1 MENYWKLLFH
11 RRCIL
16 PVYVALMLHSIYAI
30 FVSNNPGKH
39 NQTRVELGKSLQK
52 RQALPDQ
59 LRGFALLGIVV
70 VNMPFLAVSNVGV
83 WELELSNLS
92 DKVVA
97 FLIVALA
104 QGKFY
109 LLFAFLFGYSLT
121 LILKDHSTSSV
132 RKYLR
137 RLVGLALLGAG
148 HAYLFFIGDI
158 LMGYAL
164 LGLVL
169 LLFISRSTR
178 TVLLASAFSYL
189 MGLALLAL
197 VFIETRRTESSSGGF
212 VTNPTALDDA
222 IRGSFLDSVVGRANV
237 LPEALLVQFVI
248 NWFPALSMFLL
259 GLAAGRAG
267 LLSEPAKHRKLWR
280 SCVIVGVF
288 VGLPAGVTSAWLAL
302 VPEDPN
308 GVYGIAGVVV
318 GFALAPALT
327 AGYVGAIALLS
338 HRRFMSYT
346 EPAGRMS
353 LTGYLG
359 ESILL
364 AAIFCGWGLGL
375 FGTLSLTQSLLTALG
390 VWVALE
396 IFAKQWLRRY
406 TYGPFEWLL
415 RSWSNLQ
422 VAPLRKSE
430 QLS

>member
-1 MENYWKLLFH
+1 M
-11 RRCIL
+11 
-16 PVYVALMLHSIYAI
+16 S
-30 FVSNNPGKH
+30 
-39 NQTRVELGKSLQK
+39 QQ

-59 LRGFALLGIVV
+59 LRGFALLGIIV
-70 VNMPFLAVSNVGV
+70 VNMPFLAVSNVGT
-83 WELELSNLS
+83 WELQLSNIS

-121 LILKDHSTSSV
+121 LILKNRSTNSIN
-132 RKYLR
+132 RYLR

-158 LMGYAL
+158 LMSYSL

-169 LLFISRSTR
+169 LLFIGRSTR
-178 TVLLASAFSYL
+178 TVLFASAFSYVI
-189 MGLALLAL
+189 GLALLAL
-197 VFIETRRTESSSGGF
+197 VFFETRGAENSAGGF
-212 VTNPTALDDA
+212 VTNPAALDQA
-222 IRGSFLDSVVGRANV
+222 IKGSFIDAVIGRANV
-237 LPEALLVQFVI
+237 LPEALLVQLVI

-259 GLAAGRAG
+259 GLACGRVG
-267 LLSEPAKHRKLWR
+267 LLSDPTKHIRLWR
-280 SCVIVGVF
+280 SCAAVGVL
-288 VGLPAGVTSAWLAL
+288 VGLPSGIASAWLAL

-318 GFALAPALT
+318 GFALAPALS
-327 AGYVGAIALLS
+327 AGYVGTIALLS
-338 HRRFMSYT
+338 HRRFMSYA

-375 FGTLSLTQSLLTALG
+375 FGTLSLTQSLLIALG
-390 VWVALE
+390 VWVVLE
-396 IFAKQWLRRY
+396 VFAKQWLRSFA
-406 TYGPFEWLL
+406 YGPFEWIL
-415 RSWSNLQ
+415 RSWSNME
-422 VAPLRKSE
+422 VAMFRKSNQSDK
-430 QLS
+430 QLGASDL

>member
-1 MENYWKLLFH
+1 M
-11 RRCIL
+11 
-16 PVYVALMLHSIYAI
+16 S
-30 FVSNNPGKH
+30 SNSKECNNIPTEIG
-39 NQTRVELGKSLQK
+39 NSSQK
-52 RQALPDQ
+52 RQTLPDQ
-59 LRGFALLGIVV
+59 LRGFALLGIIV
-70 VNMPFLAVSNVGV
+70 VNMPFLAVSNVGI
-83 WELELSNLS
+83 WEMQLSNLS

-121 LILKDHSTSSV
+121 LILKSHSTKSI
-132 RKYLR
+132 KMYLR

-158 LMGYAL
+158 LMSYAL

-169 LLFISRSTR
+169 LLLIGRSMR
-178 TVLLASAFSYL
+178 TVLFASVFSYL
-189 MGLALLAL
+189 IGLVLLTL
-197 VFIETRRTESSSGGF
+197 VFFETRGTESSAGGF
-212 VTNPTALDDA
+212 ISNPDALDKA
-222 IRGSFLDSVVGRANV
+222 LTGSFLDSVVGRANAI
-237 LPEALLVQFVI
+237 PEALLVQLFI
-248 NWFPALSMFLL
+248 NWFPAMSMFLL
-259 GLAAGRAG
+259 GLAAGRIG
-267 LLSEPAKHRKLWR
+267 LLSDPTKNKTLWR
-280 SCVIVGVF
+280 KCVIVGVF
-288 VGLPAGVTSAWLAL
+288 VGLPAGIASAWLAL

-318 GFALAPALT
+318 GFALAPALS

-375 FGTLSLTQSLLTALG
+375 FGLLSLTQALIVALG
-390 VWVALE
+390 VWIALE
-396 IFAKQWLRRY
+396 IFAKLWLRNFA
-406 TYGPFEWLL
+406 YGPFEWIL
-415 RSWSNLQ
+415 RSWSKLEI
-422 VAPLRKSE
+422 ATFRK
-430 QLS
+430 

>member
-1 MENYWKLLFH
+1 
-11 RRCIL
+11 
-16 PVYVALMLHSIYAI
+16 MLNLSIYT
-30 FVSNNPGKH
+30 FSMSGNPKAQ
-39 NQTRVELGKSLQK
+39 NQTRIELVRSSQK

-59 LRGFALLGIVV
+59 LRGFALLGIIV
-70 VNMPFLAVSNVGV
+70 VNMPFLAVSNIGI
-83 WELELSNLS
+83 WELEFSNLS

-121 LILKDHSTSSV
+121 LILKNGSINSI
-132 RKYLR
+132 RKYFR

-164 LGLVL
+164 LGVVLVL
-169 LLFISRSTR
+169 FVGRSTR
-178 TVLLASAFSYL
+178 TVLIASAFSYL
-189 MGLALLAL
+189 IGLALLVL
-197 VFIETRRTESSSGGF
+197 VFFETRGNENSAGGF
-212 VTNPTALDDA
+212 ITNPTALDEA
-222 IRGSFLDSVVGRANV
+222 IKGSFLDSIVGRANF
-237 LPEALLVQFVI
+237 LPEALLVQLVI

-259 GLAAGRAG
+259 GLACGRVG
-267 LLSEPAKHRKLWR
+267 LLSDPTKYIRIWR

-288 VGLPAGVTSAWLAL
+288 VGLPAGVASAWLAL
-302 VPEDPN
+302 VPKDPN
-308 GVYGIAGVVV
+308 GVYGIAGVVF
-318 GFALAPALT
+318 GFALAPALS

-338 HRRFMSYT
+338 HRRFMSYA

-359 ESILL
+359 ESIVL

-375 FGTLSLTQSLLTALG
+375 FGTLSLTQSLLIAIG

-396 IFAKQWLRRY
+396 VFAKQWLRSFA
-406 TYGPFEWLL
+406 YGPFEWIL
-415 RSWSNLQ
+415 RSWSNLEF
-422 VAPLRKSE
+422 AAFRKSK
-430 QLS
+430 QSDR

>member
-1 MENYWKLLFH
+1 VNNNSEVQN
-11 RRCIL
+11 
-16 PVYVALMLHSIYAI
+16 SIRTEI
-30 FVSNNPGKH
+30 GNS
-39 NQTRVELGKSLQK
+39 SQK
-52 RQALPDQ
+52 RQTLPDQ
-59 LRGFALLGIVV
+59 LRGFALLGIIV
-70 VNMPFLAVSNVGV
+70 VNMPFLAVSNIGI
-83 WELELSNLS
+83 WEMQLSNLS

-121 LILKDHSTSSV
+121 LILKSRSTNSI
-132 RKYLR
+132 KMYLR

-158 LMGYAL
+158 LMSYAL

-169 LLFISRSTR
+169 LLFIGRSMR
-178 TVLLASAFSYL
+178 TVLFASVFSYL
-189 MGLALLAL
+189 IGLVLLTL
-197 VFIETRRTESSSGGF
+197 VFFETLGTESSAGGF
-212 VTNPTALDDA
+212 ISNPDALDKA
-222 IRGSFLDSVVGRANV
+222 LTGSFLDSVVGRANAI
-237 LPEALLVQFVI
+237 PEALLVQLFI
-248 NWFPALSMFLL
+248 NWFPAMSMFLL
-259 GLAAGRAG
+259 GLAAGRIG
-267 LLSEPAKHRKLWR
+267 LLSDPTKNKTLWR
-280 SCVIVGVF
+280 KCVIVGVF
-288 VGLPAGVTSAWLAL
+288 VGLPAGIASAWLAL

-318 GFALAPALT
+318 GFALAPALS

-375 FGTLSLTQSLLTALG
+375 FGLLSLTQALIVALS
-390 VWVALE
+390 VWIALE
-396 IFAKQWLRRY
+396 IFAKLWLRNFA
-406 TYGPFEWLL
+406 YGPFEWIL
-415 RSWSNLQ
+415 RSWSKLEI
-422 VAPLRKSE
+422 ATFRK
-430 QLS
+430 

>member
-1 MENYWKLLFH
+1 MNNNSEVQN
-11 RRCIL
+11 
-16 PVYVALMLHSIYAI
+16 SIRTEI
-30 FVSNNPGKH
+30 GNS
-39 NQTRVELGKSLQK
+39 SQK
-52 RQALPDQ
+52 RQTLPDQ
-59 LRGFALLGIVV
+59 LRGFALLGIIV
-70 VNMPFLAVSNVGV
+70 VNMPFLAVSNIGI
-83 WELELSNLS
+83 WEMQLSNLS

-121 LILKDHSTSSV
+121 LILKSRSTNSI
-132 RKYLR
+132 KMYLR

-158 LMGYAL
+158 LMSYAL

-169 LLFISRSTR
+169 LLFIGRSMR
-178 TVLLASAFSYL
+178 TVLFASVFSYL
-189 MGLALLAL
+189 IGLVLLTL
-197 VFIETRRTESSSGGF
+197 VFFETLGTESSAGGF
-212 VTNPTALDDA
+212 ISNPDALDKA
-222 IRGSFLDSVVGRANV
+222 LTGSFLDSVVGRANAI
-237 LPEALLVQFVI
+237 PEALLVQLFI
-248 NWFPALSMFLL
+248 NWFPAMSMFLL
-259 GLAAGRAG
+259 GLAAGRVG
-267 LLSEPAKHRKLWR
+267 LLSDPTKNKTLWR
-280 SCVIVGVF
+280 KCVIVGVF
-288 VGLPAGVTSAWLAL
+288 VGLPAGIASAWLAL

-318 GFALAPALT
+318 GFALAPALS

-375 FGTLSLTQSLLTALG
+375 FGLLSLTQALIVALS
-390 VWVALE
+390 VWIALE
-396 IFAKQWLRRY
+396 IFAKLWLRNFA
-406 TYGPFEWLL
+406 YGPFEWIL
-415 RSWSNLQ
+415 RSWSKFEI
-422 VAPLRKSE
+422 ATFRK
-430 QLS
+430 

>member
-1 MENYWKLLFH
+1 MSK
-11 RRCIL
+11 
-16 PVYVALMLHSIYAI
+16 
-30 FVSNNPGKH
+30 
-39 NQTRVELGKSLQK
+39 Q

-59 LRGFALLGIVV
+59 LRGFALLGIIV

-83 WELELSNLS
+83 WELQLSNLS

-121 LILKDHSTSSV
+121 LILKSRSTNGV
-132 RKYLR
+132 RRYLR
-137 RLVGLALLGAG
+137 RLIGLAVLGAG

-158 LMGYAL
+158 LMSYAL

-169 LLFISRSTR
+169 LLFIGRSTR
-178 TVLLASAFSYL
+178 TVLFASAFSYVI
-189 MGLALLAL
+189 GLALLAL
-197 VFIETRRTESSSGGF
+197 VFFETRSAENSAGGF
-212 VTNPTALDDA
+212 ITNPTALDEA
-222 IRGSFLDSVVGRANV
+222 IRGTFLDSVVGRANA
-237 LPEALLVQFVI
+237 LPEALLVQLVI

-259 GLAAGRAG
+259 GLAAGRVG
-267 LLSEPAKHRKLWR
+267 LLSDPAKNKTLWR
-280 SCVIVGVF
+280 SCVIVGVL
-288 VGLPAGVTSAWLAL
+288 VGLPAGITSAWLAL
-302 VPEDPN
+302 VPEDPT

-318 GFALAPALT
+318 GFALAPALS

-338 HRRFMSYT
+338 HRRFMSYA

-375 FGTLSLTQSLLTALG
+375 FGVLNLTQALFVALG
-390 VWVALE
+390 VWIALE
-396 IFAKQWLRRY
+396 IFAKQWLRSFA
-406 TYGPFEWLL
+406 YGPFEWTL
-415 RSWSNLQ
+415 RSWSNLEI
-422 VAPLRKSE
+422 ATFRKPS
-430 QLS
+430 QSDK

>member
-1 MENYWKLLFH
+1 MNSAELRK
-11 RRCIL
+11 
-16 PVYVALMLHSIYAI
+16 PV
-30 FVSNNPGKH
+30 
-39 NQTRVELGKSLQK
+39 QQ

-59 LRGFALLGIVV
+59 LRGFALLGIIV
-70 VNMPFLAVSNVGV
+70 VNMPFLAVSNVGI
-83 WELELSNLS
+83 WELELSSWS
-92 DKVVA
+92 DQTVA

-121 LILKDHSTSSV
+121 LILKSRSV
-132 RKYLR
+132 DGVRRYLR
-137 RLVGLALLGAG
+137 RLIGLAVLGAG

-158 LMGYAL
+158 LIGYAL

-169 LLFISRSTR
+169 LIFISRSTR
-178 TVLLASAFSYL
+178 TLLIASAVAFAV
-189 MGLALLAL
+189 GLALLAL
-197 VFIETRRTESSSGGF
+197 VFFESLTAAENAGGF
-212 VTNPTALDDA
+212 VSNPAALDQA
-222 IRGSFLDSVVGRANV
+222 LRGSFLESVVGRANA
-237 LPEALLVQFVI
+237 LPEALVVQVVI

-267 LLSEPAKHRKLWR
+267 LLSDPARYARLWK

-288 VGLPAGVTSAWLAL
+288 VGLPAAIASAWLAI

-308 GVYGIAGVVV
+308 GVYGIAGVAV

-364 AAIFCGWGLGL
+364 AAIFCGWGFGL
-375 FGTLSLTQSLLTALG
+375 FGELTLTQASMVALG

-396 IFAKQWLRRY
+396 IFAKQWLRWFA
-406 TYGPFEWLL
+406 YGPFEWVL
-415 RSWSNLQ
+415 RSWSNLEI
-422 VAPLRKSE
+422 APLRKLQKSD
-430 QLS
+430 S